1 MPAIS
6 DRARPNWRQRWEA
19 KNIVPAAYK
28 ADLIAFLRTYLNDPT
43 RIRGATCRSRSA
55 RRSGRASVTWCA
67 CATEGRNAG
76 QREGAATFVSGKLD
90 RYFDVTKGKLDRS
103 IDLPVEARDF

>member
-43 RIRGATCRSRSA
+43 RIRGA
-55 RRSGRASVTWCA
+55 SVSQPQRKTVGPGERYVVCVR
-67 CATEGRNAG
+67 TEGRNAG

-90 RYFDVTKGKLDRS
+90 RYFDVTKGQARSLDRPAGGS
-103 IDLPVEARDF
+103 P